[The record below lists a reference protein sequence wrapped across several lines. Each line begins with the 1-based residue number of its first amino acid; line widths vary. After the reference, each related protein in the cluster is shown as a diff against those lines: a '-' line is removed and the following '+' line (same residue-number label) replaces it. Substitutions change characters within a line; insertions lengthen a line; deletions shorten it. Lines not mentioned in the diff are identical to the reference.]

1 MFNFLIKLFVK
12 DHEKT
17 DNKEIRSR
25 YGVFASIVGVICNI
39 ILASI
44 KLIAG
49 LLSGSIAI
57 IADAI
62 NNISDAGSAVV
73 SFISFKIASKPADR
87 DHPFGHA
94 RIEYV
99 ASLIVSFL
107 ILSVGFDFFVD
118 SAKKIFNPSLI
129 ERIDVTAVTII
140 ILSASILIK
149 LWLGLFYST
158 VGKKIDSAVIK
169 ASAADSLSDC
179 ISTAAV
185 LVCSIVILVTDILIA
200 DAIVGLAVSIMILI
214 AGIKILNETKNSI
227 LGEAPVDETVSEIK
241 RIVSQYPEII
251 DIHDLMVHNY
261 GPTTFIASFH
271 AEVNGEDDI
280 YMLHDTIDN
289 VERHIGK
296 ELGIL
301 CTIHLDP
308 IAVNDETVQ
317 HYKSIAI
324 EAARKIAPDIT
335 LHDFRVVTG
344 NTHTNLIFDIVLPFE
359 SRLTEKSAIELISSE
374 IHSMDESLFCVIT
387 VDRG

>member
-1 MFNFLIKLFVK
+1 MFDFLLKLFVK
-12 DHEKT
+12 DYDKT
-17 DNKEIRSR
+17 ENKEVRSR
-25 YGVFASIVGVICNI
+25 YGIFSSIVGVICNI
-39 ILASI
+39 ILAGI
-44 KLIAG
+44 KLLAG

-62 NNISDAGSAVV
+62 NNISDAGSSVV
-73 SFISFKIASKPADR
+73 SFVSFKIASKPADR

-129 ERIDVTAVTII
+129 ERVDVTAVTII
-140 ILSASILIK
+140 ILSVSILIK
-149 LWLGLFYST
+149 LWLGLFYS
-158 VGKKIDSAVIK
+158 VIGKKINSAVIK
-169 ASAADSLSDC
+169 ASATDSLSDC
-179 ISTAAV
+179 ISTSAV
-185 LVCSIVILVTDILIA
+185 LACSVIILFTDLVII
-200 DAIVGLAVSIMILI
+200 DAIVGLAVSVMILV

-241 RIVSQYPEII
+241 RIVAEYPEII

-261 GPTTFIASFH
+261 GPSNYIASFH

-280 YMLHDTIDN
+280 YILHDTIDN
-289 VERHIGK
+289 VERRIGS

-308 IAVNDETVQ
+308 IAVNDETVH
-317 HYKSIAI
+317 HYKQIAV
-324 EAARKIAPDIT
+324 EAAKKIDT
-335 LHDFRVVTG
+335 RMSVHDFRVVTG
-344 NTHTNLIFDIVLPFE
+344 TTHTNLIFDIVLPFE
-359 SRLTEKSAIELISSE
+359 SQLSEKAATELLTAE
-374 IHSMDESLFCVIT
+374 IQSVEENLFCVIT